1 MGHSIKGSQ
10 LSQSP
15 LPSVNEV
22 SVTRTDLAVETD
34 RTPSVLKLVHGI
46 CFMLSQM

>member
-1 MGHSIKGSQ
+1 MGHSIKRSQ

-22 SVTRTDLAVETD
+22 AITGTDLAVEAE